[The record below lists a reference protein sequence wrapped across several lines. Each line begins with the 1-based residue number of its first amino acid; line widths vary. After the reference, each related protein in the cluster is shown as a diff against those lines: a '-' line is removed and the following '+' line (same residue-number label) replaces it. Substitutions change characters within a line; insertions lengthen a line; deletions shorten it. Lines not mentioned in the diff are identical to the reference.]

1 MKKISVQELKPGSVL
16 GREVV
21 SREGVVL
28 LEKGGRLTKTAIA
41 TLFAATCRSFMSRN
55 RRVSNVR

>member
-1 MKKISVQELKPGSVL
+1 MKKMTVQELTPGLVV

-28 LEKGGRLTKTAIA
+28 LEKGGRLTQAHIA
-41 TLFAATCRSFMSRN
+41 CLI
-55 RRVSNVR
+55 RREVPFVFIEEQE

>member
-1 MKKISVQELKPGSVL
+1 MEKVNVQDLTPGLTV

-28 LEKGGRLTKTAIA
+28 LEKGARLTQAHSAI
-41 TLFAATCRSFMSRN
+41 LL
-55 RRVSNVR
+55 RREVPFVYIEDK